1 MFLICF
7 KMPPPNFHHSPR
19 FPPISSFSFVTIKR
33 DLPRGAG
40 TKTPRNTELLNG
52 KGSEAEWLKRGME

>member
-1 MFLICF
+1 MFPS
-7 KMPPPNFHHSPR
+7 PPPQ
-19 FPPISSFSFVTIKR
+19 FPPPPPFSPISSFSFVTIKR